1 MSIITV
7 SMLEKHYPDPE
18 IKGTTFA
25 AVNKINLSINAGEIF
40 GLLGPNGAGKTS
52 TLEMLEGLNEIDG
65 GSVVIDGIDV
75 KINPYEVK
83 KL

>member
-40 GLLGPNGAGKTS
+40 GLLGPNGAGKT
-52 TLEMLEGLNEIDG
+52 
-65 GSVVIDGIDV
+65 
-75 KINPYEVK
+75 
-83 KL
+83 